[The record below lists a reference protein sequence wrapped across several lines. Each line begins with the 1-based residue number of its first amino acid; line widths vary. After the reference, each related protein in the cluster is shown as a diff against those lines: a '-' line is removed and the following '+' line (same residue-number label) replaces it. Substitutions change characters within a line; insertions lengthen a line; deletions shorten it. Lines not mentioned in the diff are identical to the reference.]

1 MMSNMSK
8 TLDNGEGTDPA
19 KWREIEPVIQL
30 ADRLYNRLAQL
41 IEDGEFGEGGRLPPE
56 HELAQKF
63 NVSRPLIREALS
75 RLRQK
80 DIIVSRKGVGSFV
93 RQIPGRSEDQS
104 EVSEGGFPSIS
115 SLSHVQKCYDFRI
128 AIEGDAAFF
137 AAQNRSDKDLTLLRD
152 ALGRLEEAIA
162 AANLGTDA
170 DYDFHAMVA
179 QCSENPFFVKAARMM
194 REPVRFAI
202 NLSRSLSLARPA
214 ARLRI
219 VQAEHIAIFDAIASR
234 GAEEARKAMRSHLS
248 NACSRIFEGQ
258 GQE

>member
-1 MMSNMSK
+1 MMLDMSK
-8 TLDNGEGTDPA
+8 TLDNGGETSSA
-19 KWREIEPVIQL
+19 KWWEIAPMTRL
-30 ADRLYNRLAQL
+30 ADRLHNRLVQL
-41 IEDGEFGEGGRLPPE
+41 IESGELGEGGKLPPE
-56 HELAQKF
+56 HELAATF

-75 RLRQK
+75 RLREK

-93 RQIPGRSEDQS
+93 RQLPGRSEKES
-104 EVSEGGFPSIS
+104 EIAGGFPSIS

-128 AIEGDAAFF
+128 ALEGDAAFF
-137 AAQNRSDKDLTLLRD
+137 AARNRSEKDLTHLRD

-162 AANLGTDA
+162 AAALGTDA
-170 DYDFHAMVA
+170 DHDFHAMVA
-179 QCSENPFFVKAARMM
+179 HCSENPFFLKAARMM

-219 VQAEHIAIFDAIASR
+219 VQAEHIAIFEAIASR
-234 GAEEARKAMRSHLS
+234 DAEEARSAMRSHLS

-258 GQE
+258 RQD

>member
-1 MMSNMSK
+1 
-8 TLDNGEGTDPA
+8 
-19 KWREIEPVIQL
+19 
-30 ADRLYNRLAQL
+30 
-41 IEDGEFGEGGRLPPE
+41 
-56 HELAQKF
+56 
-63 NVSRPLIREALS
+63 
-75 RLRQK
+75 
-80 DIIVSRKGVGSFV
+80 
-93 RQIPGRSEDQS
+93 
-104 EVSEGGFPSIS
+104 
-115 SLSHVQKCYDFRI
+115 
-128 AIEGDAAFF
+128 
-137 AAQNRSDKDLTLLRD
+137 
-152 ALGRLEEAIA
+152 
-162 AANLGTDA
+162 
-170 DYDFHAMVA
+170 MVA

>member
-8 TLDNGEGTDPA
+8 ALDNRGGTGPA
-19 KWREIEPVIQL
+19 KWWEIEPETRL
-30 ADRLYNRLAQL
+30 ADRLYIRLVQL
-41 IEDGEFGEGGRLPPE
+41 IESGEFGEGGRLLPE
-56 HELAQKF
+56 HELAAKF

-75 RLRQK
+75 RLREK

-93 RQIPGRSEDQS
+93 RQLPGRAEEESEAS
-104 EVSEGGFPSIS
+104 GGGFPSIS

-128 AIEGDAAFF
+128 ALEGDAAFF
-137 AAQNRSDKDLTLLRD
+137 AALNRSDKDLTLLRD
-152 ALGRLEEAIA
+152 ALGQLEEAIA
-162 AANLGTDA
+162 KANLGTDA
-170 DYDFHAMVA
+170 DYEFHAMVA

-219 VQAEHIAIFDAIASR
+219 VQAEHIAIFEAIASR
-234 GAEEARKAMRSHLS
+234 DAEEARSTMRSHLS
-248 NACSRIFEGQ
+248 NACNRIFEGQ
-258 GQE
+258 GQD